1 LQKAGEI
8 RSWYAAPGTPVHLP
22 RLKSQTTHT
31 GEIHTD
37 AREPTA
43 GKGTA
48 QLIRIHNCISVR
60 QFTARQMVVGNDD
73 RYAQIAS
80 GLYTFNTGNPV
91 INGDDDIRLLC
102 GCNSYYLWR

>member
-1 LQKAGEI
+1 FWNTALGKPAQL
-8 RSWYAAPGTPVHLP
+8 TQLC
-22 RLKSQTTHT
+22 SQCTHD
-31 GEIHTD
+31 IKNHTD
-37 AREPTA
+37 ARKVFA

-48 QLIRIHNCISVR
+48 RLIRINNCISVR
-60 QFTARQMVVGNDD
+60 QFTARQMEVGNDD